1 MNKRYLV
8 TGNWHD
14 KVTGKPVSG
23 IAKITGGISKATG
36 KSYEM
41 ANTDNRETIDGAY
54 PVGTVLVATVNIA
67 PDNTGKVSSAAKSF
81 GSNPASP
88 TAKE

>member
-23 IAKITGGISKATG
+23 IAEITGGISKATG
-36 KSYEM
+36 KPYEM
-41 ANTDNRETIDGAY
+41 ANTDNRETVDGIY
-54 PVGTVLVATVNIA
+54 PVGTVLAATVNLV
-67 PDNTGKVSSAAKSF
+67 PDNTGKVSNTAKPF
-81 GSNPASP
+81 GNNP
-88 TAKE
+88 TAPTTKE